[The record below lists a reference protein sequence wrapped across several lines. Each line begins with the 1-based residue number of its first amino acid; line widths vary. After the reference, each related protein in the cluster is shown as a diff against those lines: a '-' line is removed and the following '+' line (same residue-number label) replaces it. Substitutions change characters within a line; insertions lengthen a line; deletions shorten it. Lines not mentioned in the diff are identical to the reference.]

1 MGIDLPFVL
10 AAPGHP
16 SLDGAVARFCDDL
29 RAETR
34 WFGRKADYAA
44 RPSAALVR
52 RLSANGPGIR
62 LGAVHDGELIGLARI
77 DLSGPSGAELLVAV
91 AASWRR
97 MGIALALGREVV
109 GRAHVSG
116 IPRIVMR
123 TSYRGSELRD
133 LGASLGFQV
142 VDFGHGRVDL
152 VRVLAPDSQ
161 TA

>member
-1 MGIDLPFVL
+1 VELRVDRH
-10 AAPGHP
+10 PGRRHLTP
-16 SLDGAVARFCDDL
+16 AGSRSHSWNSLVTSPRDQ
-29 RAETR
+29 
-34 WFGRKADYAA
+34 AA

-77 DLSGPSGAELLVAV
+77 DLSGPNGAELLVAV

-97 MGIALALGREVV
+97 RGIALALGREVV
-109 GRAHVSG
+109 ARAHVSG

-133 LGASLGFQV
+133 LGASLGFRV
-142 VDFGHGRVDL
+142 VDLGHGRVDL
-152 VRVLAPDSQ
+152 VRVLAPHSQ

>member
-29 RAETR
+29 RAESR
-34 WFGRKADYAA
+34 WFGRKADHAP

-52 RLSANGPGIR
+52 RLAADGPGIR
-62 LGAVHDGELIGLARI
+62 LAAVHDGELIGLARI
-77 DLSGPSGAELLVAV
+77 DLSGPGGAELLVAV
-91 AASWRR
+91 AESWRR
-97 MGIALALGREVV
+97 QGRRPGPRSR
-109 GRAHVSG
+109 GRGARPCRG

-142 VDFGHGRVDL
+142 VDLGHGR
-152 VRVLAPDSQ
+152 RRPGARARP
-161 TA
+161 